1 MNNNIGILDPDGENK
16 NPLTNDIYSDEY
28 KKLANIWRKF
38 PAYENA
44 KEYINLIKKHQVLL
58 VVSGTGSGKTVLF
71 PKYALHALDYTGKIA
86 ITLPKQIITRSAAE
100 FSSKTLDVELGKDV
114 GYKYRGSPKNKH
126 GKDTKLLYAT
136 DGTIVAKLLNDP
148 LLEEFNLVIID
159 EAHER
164 KVQID
169 FLLYLLRRAIS
180 KRKDL
185 KIIIMSATINKEIFK
200 NYFKDYDFYN
210 LNIGGRTNYPI
221 ESIFLKENIK
231 SDDYIKK
238 GIDIIMNIIKNDDL
252 NEKGSHDIMFFVTSS
267 NEAYDVCKVLN
278 YKLEKNKIN
287 NNNIFCVEVYAGMN
301 KDTQELAQNKDLY
314 KNQNKYNRKI
324 VITTNVAESSLT
336 IDGIKYV
343 IESGYELLGKFD
355 PILKGRKLD
364 REFISHAQAK
374 QRMGRAGRTEPG
386 ICYHLYTQDFFEN
399 KMKKFPDPD
408 IRTED
413 ITGECLKLLNNEDIL
428 EVPKLLDV
436 LYNFIEPPRENYIK
450 IAISN
455 LNELRAIDNNKISI
469 LGNIMSNLNVEPIF
483 GLCIIMARMYNCI
496 YELIDIICMISASKG
511 NMGEIFLSPHKLL
524 QNNAEL
530 KENKNLYDKAV
541 KKITDRINKKKKKF
555 KHSYGDHLSIYKVY
569 NTFFKLKKQ
578 NKKEDKIHKWCYD
591 NFIKYDTLKKA
602 NKFGKRIR
610 SQILNY
616 LDNNNMTK
624 IYENLFYN
632 KNILNMKLEDRIII
646 CLIVGHNYQIAKMK
660 NDNNYILKDSK
671 KIVKIDPKSFLF
683 LNKKLPKNIFY
694 HELFISMGNTSLNIV
709 SKIPKSVA
717 SITF

>member
-1 MNNNIGILDPDGENK
+1 MNNNIGILDPDGKNK
-16 NPLTNDIYSDEY
+16 NPLTNNIYSDEY
-28 KKLANIWRKF
+28 KKLANIWRNF

-44 KEYINLIKKHQVLL
+44 EEYINLIKKHQVLL

-71 PKYALHALDYTGKIA
+71 PKYALHALDYSGKIA

-100 FSSKTLDVELGKDV
+100 FSAKTLDVELGKDV
-114 GYKYRGSPKNKH
+114 GYKYRGSPKDKQS
-126 GKDTKLLYAT
+126 KDTKLLYAT

-180 KRKDL
+180 KRNDL
-185 KIIIMSATINKEIFK
+185 KIIIMSATINTEIFK
-200 NYFKDYDFYN
+200 DYFKDYDFYN

-231 SDDYIKK
+231 SEDYIKK
-238 GIDIIMNIIKNDDL
+238 GIEIIMDIIKKDDL
-252 NEKGSHDIMFFVTSS
+252 KKEGSHDIMFFITSS
-267 NEAYDVCKVLN
+267 NEAYDVCKNLN
-278 YKLEKNKIN
+278 HKLENNN
-287 NNNIFCVEVYAGMN
+287 NNNIYCVEVYAGMN
-301 KDTQELAQNKDLY
+301 KDSQELAQHKDMY
-314 KNQNKYNRKI
+314 KNQNNYNRKI

-413 ITGECLKLLNNEDIL
+413 ITGECLQLLNNEDIL

-436 LYNFIEPPRENYIK
+436 LYNFIEPPRENYVK

-455 LNELRAIDNNKISI
+455 LNNLRAIDNNKISI
-469 LGNIMSNLNVEPIF
+469 LGDIMSNLNVEPFF

-496 YELIDIICMISASKG
+496 YEIIDIICMISASKG

-530 KENKNLYDKAV
+530 KENKSLYDKAV

-578 NKKEDKIHKWCYD
+578 NKKEDKIHQWCYD
-591 NFIKYDTLKKA
+591 NFIKYDTIKKA

-610 SQILNY
+610 SRIINY
-616 LDNNNMTK
+616 LNSDNMSK
-624 IYENLFYN
+624 IYKQLFYN
-632 KNILNMKLEDRIII
+632 KDILKMKLEDRIII
-646 CLIVGHNYQIAKMK
+646 CLIVGHNYQIATNK
-660 NDNNYILKDSK
+660 NNNNYILKDSK
-671 KIVKIDPKSFLF
+671 NIVTVDPKTFLF
-683 LNKKLPKNIFY
+683 LNKQLPKNIFY
-694 HELFISMGNTSLNIV
+694 HELFISKGNKSLNIV
-709 SKIPKSVA
+709 SKIPKSIKN
-717 SITF
+717 ITF